1 MDCFNY
7 SNIQF
12 YINDIVLLKY
22 KSRILKYIITTIQL
36 KNNDYY
42 IISFKNSDDEQIIK
56 TVKFIIGT
64 TNKYIKKYFIYTE
77 PPKIQCKLLKSKH
90 IVYKFHCDF
99 CNEIH
104 KHNYLGHNDFRCG
117 SMYSPY
123 SNTGYDLELNL
134 NMSNFNEYLLYNLE
148 LYLLK
153 INFGGWSSYKLSVK
167 KFYEGKVCKDYGK
180 NSFPYITP
188 TTLEYIRIN
197 YKEDN
202 LKCSNGCLVSGLNS
216 IMKMVLSKTILY
228 VDESYKTDINKLY
241 KFYKKNCKITKSN
254 TTTLD
259 KLHKIKLLRKI
270 LNTYKPMSEEKS
282 EEKKCITKSEESK
295 IESKMEKKIE
305 YKIDELIKTENTEEL
320 IKTTNTEEFVKED
333 LPNIDIKL
341 DLDCGMEQI
350 ETLSDIHINNIKQ
363 LIYEDSPEYKD
374 KYFYLPNDVKLY
386 SAYFDSYEDLWLC
399 MYKLETPDKYTVYCV
414 DEVDIYDPDF
424 INYRLERRERL

>member
-1 MDCFNY
+1 MDYFNY

-22 KSRILKYIITTIQL
+22 KSRILKYIITNIQI

-42 IISFKNSDDEQIIK
+42 LISFKNSDDEQIIK

-90 IVYKFHCDF
+90 IVFKFHCDF

-104 KHNYLGHNDFRCG
+104 KHNYLGLNYFRCG

-123 SNTGYDLELNL
+123 SKTGYDLELNL

-180 NSFPYITP
+180 NTFPYITP

-197 YKEDN
+197 YKDDN

-228 VDESYKTDINKLY
+228 VDKTYKTDINKLY

-254 TTTLD
+254 TSTLD
-259 KLHKIKLLRKI
+259 KFHKIKLLRKI
-270 LNTYKPMSEEKS
+270 LNTYKPMYEEKS
-282 EEKKCITKSEESK
+282 EEKKCIPKSKEPK
-295 IESKMEKKIE
+295 IEP
-305 YKIDELIKTENTEEL
+305 KIDELIKTE
-320 IKTTNTEEFVKED
+320 NTEEFVKED

-350 ETLSDIHINNIKQ
+350 ETLSNIHINNIKQ
-363 LIYEDSPEYKD
+363 LINEDSPEYKD

>member
-1 MDCFNY
+1 MDYFNY

-22 KSRILKYIITTIQL
+22 KSRILKYIITNIQI

-42 IISFKNSDDEQIIK
+42 LVSFKNSDDERIIK

-77 PPKIQCKLLKSKH
+77 TPKIQCKLLKSKH
-90 IVYKFHCDF
+90 IVYKFDCNF

-104 KHNYLGHNDFRCG
+104 KHNYLGHNYFRCG

-123 SNTGYDLELNL
+123 SKTGYDLELNL

-153 INFGGWSSYKLSVK
+153 INFGGWRSYKLSVK

-270 LNTYKPMSEEKS
+270 LNTYKPHSEEKF
-282 EEKKCITKSEESK
+282 EEKKCIPKSKESK
-295 IESKMEKKIE
+295 IEPKMEKKIE
-305 YKIDELIKTENTEEL
+305 SKID
-320 IKTTNTEEFVKED
+320 EFVKED

-350 ETLSDIHINNIKQ
+350 ETLSNIHINNIKQ

>member
-1 MDCFNY
+1 MDHFSYN
-7 SNIQF
+7 NILF

-42 IISFKNSDDEQIIK
+42 LVSFKNSYDEQIIK

-77 PPKIQCKLLKSKH
+77 TPKIQCKLLKSKH
-90 IVYKFHCDF
+90 VVYKFDCNF

-123 SNTGYDLELNL
+123 SKTGYDLELNL
-134 NMSNFNEYLLYNLE
+134 NISNFNEYLLYNLE

-180 NSFPYITP
+180 NNFPYITSS
-188 TTLEYIRIN
+188 TLEYIRIN

-216 IMKMVLSKTILY
+216 IMKMVLSKTIIY
-228 VDESYKTDINKLY
+228 VDEAYKTDINKLY
-241 KFYKKNCKITKSN
+241 KFYKKNCNIKKSN
-254 TTTLD
+254 TSTLN
-259 KLHKIKLLRKI
+259 KVHKIKLLRKI
-270 LNTYKPMSEEKS
+270 LNTYKPMYEEKS
-282 EEKKCITKSEESK
+282 EEKKCIPKSKEPK
-295 IESKMEKKIE
+295 IEPKIEPKMEKKIE
-305 YKIDELIKTENTEEL
+305 SKIDELIKTE
-320 IKTTNTEEFVKED
+320 NTEEFVKED

-350 ETLSDIHINNIKQ
+350 ETLSNIHINNIKQ
-363 LIYEDSPEYKD
+363 LINEDSPEYKD

-399 MYKLETPDKYTVYCV
+399 MYKLETNDNYTVYCV

-424 INYRLERRERL
+424 INYRLERREQL

>member
-1 MDCFNY
+1 MDYFSYN
-7 SNIQF
+7 NIPF

-42 IISFKNSDDEQIIK
+42 LVSFKTSDDEQIIK

-64 TNKYIKKYFIYTE
+64 TNKYIKKYFQYTE

-90 IVYKFHCDF
+90 IIYTFDCNF
-99 CNEIH
+99 CNQIH
-104 KHNYLGHNDFRCG
+104 KHNYLGHNDFRCT

-123 SNTGYDLELNL
+123 SKTGYDLELNL
-134 NMSNFNEYLLYNLE
+134 NMSHFNEYLLYNLE

-153 INFGGWSSYKLSVK
+153 INFGGWRSYKLSVK

-270 LNTYKPMSEEKS
+270 LNTYKPHSEEKF
-282 EEKKCITKSEESK
+282 EEKKCIPKSKESK
-295 IESKMEKKIE
+295 IEPKMEKKIE
-305 YKIDELIKTENTEEL
+305 SKID
-320 IKTTNTEEFVKED
+320 EFVKED

-350 ETLSDIHINNIKQ
+350 ETLSNIHINNIKQ